1 MDKQGVA
8 GNYDS
13 DVKSDCRVQ
22 FELLSNGGIQIELI
36 SKVKALY
43 GESIIKLAEQITSY
57 FDIENAELI
66 IEDTGAIEFV
76 LAARIEAAIKQVIDT
91 DKEFLLPLISENQN
105 ATPKD
110 LLRFSRLYLPGNT
123 PKLMM
128 NAGIHKPNGLI
139 LDLEDAVAPS
149 KKFEARFLVRN
160 ALRSLNF
167 YGSERMVRINQLPG
181 GLNDLDFVIPHY
193 ANLILVPKC
202 ESSDNLIQINNKIN
216 ELKEKH
222 GIDNDIWLMPI
233 IESAKGV
240 INAYKIA
247 EATDNVVAMAI
258 GLEDYTAD
266 IGTSRTF
273 EGNESFFA
281 RSMIVTASIA
291 AGIQPIDSVFSDV
304 ADLEGLAENVRKSK
318 SLGFVGMGCIHPRQ
332 IIVIHQN
339 FAPLDSEIEK
349 AKRIVLA
356 FNDAQEKGLGVVSLG
371 SKMIDAPVVLRAQNT
386 IKLAIDSGKLSDDW
400 ANN

>member
-216 ELKEKH
+216 ELKE
-222 GIDNDIWLMPI
+222 
-233 IESAKGV
+233 
-240 INAYKIA
+240 
-247 EATDNVVAMAI
+247 
-258 GLEDYTAD
+258 
-266 IGTSRTF
+266 
-273 EGNESFFA
+273 
-281 RSMIVTASIA
+281 
-291 AGIQPIDSVFSDV
+291 
-304 ADLEGLAENVRKSK
+304 
-318 SLGFVGMGCIHPRQ
+318 
-332 IIVIHQN
+332 
-339 FAPLDSEIEK
+339 
-349 AKRIVLA
+349 
-356 FNDAQEKGLGVVSLG
+356 
-371 SKMIDAPVVLRAQNT
+371 NT
-386 IKLAIDSGKLSDDW
+386 E
-400 ANN
+400 